1 MKVCLL
7 ARHGETEWNREG
19 RRQGQL
25 DSPLTATGLASVHHL
40 ASELAGSSIDAIFSS
55 PLGRAVVTASIYA
68 EALHLP
74 VQVVDQL
81 QELDHGT
88 MAGLTN
94 GEIKVRFPGELA
106 RRARSRYTWRFP
118 DGESYADA
126 DQRAAVALEIV
137 TRRGADRPLLVAH
150 EMIGRMLLRNLLGI
164 DVEEALALS
173 HPPGTIYQ
181 VDLVRRSLVALRL
194 GTSP

>member
-1 MKVCLL
+1 MNVCLL
-7 ARHGETEWNREG
+7 ARHGETEWNREA

-25 DSPLTATGLASVHHL
+25 DSPLTTTGLSSVRRL
-40 ASELAGSSIDAIFSS
+40 APEVARLPIDGVFSS

-81 QELDHGT
+81 HEVDHGT

-94 GEIKVRFPGELA
+94 REIEVRFPGELA
-106 RRARSRYTWRFP
+106 RRSRSRYTWRFP
-118 DGESYADA
+118 GGESYADA
-126 DQRAAVALEIV
+126 DQRAAVAVEIV
-137 TRRGADRPLLVAH
+137 KSRGAEMPLLVAH

-164 DVEEALALS
+164 DVDEAFRLS

-181 VDLVRRSLVALRL
+181 VDLVGRHLVALPFN
-194 GTSP
+194 SSS